1 MIAGRTFAEKW
12 KVAALTMVA
21 GAGIVATIILATI
34 IGIIWKGHWS
44 EAVELLRVNTLAQIA
59 LGMVGLMGA
68 SMVGLLIAGPL
79 AKLSAKFGNNEVSA
93 EGDAS

>member
-1 MIAGRTFAEKW
+1 MIEGKTFAEKW
-12 KVAALTMVA
+12 KVVALTMVA

-34 IGIIWKGHWS
+34 VGIIWKGQWS

-79 AKLSAKFGNNEVSA
+79 ARVSAKFGGGEFNA
-93 EGDAS
+93 EGD